1 MANETQIKKSPL
13 ESLTVQ
19 QRERLTKLSSE
30 ISFCKLTVSFSI
42 EDRDGNG
49 RKKSAFYSVTAS
61 RGTGAEIPQMHEG
74 AQSASFNSE
83 DVKIVRNLLC
93 KHVVR
98 AVYED
103 AAKRGLMPNIDAAAE
118 AQAILSSYDKTIVRL
133 LQEEDAPKKTNG
145 TSNGVSNGVANS
157 HVVAGDA

>member
-1 MANETQIKKSPL
+1 MANESQTKKPQTL
-13 ESLTVQ
+13 ESLTAPQ
-19 QRERLTKLSSE
+19 KERLQRLSTE
-30 ISFCKLTVSFSI
+30 IQFDKLTVSFSI
-42 EDRDGNG
+42 EDRDQNN

-74 AQSASFNSE
+74 AQSTGFNSE

-103 AAKRGLMPNIDAAAE
+103 SAKRGIMSGKDAANE
-118 AQAILSSYDKTIVRL
+118 AREILAGYDTTIVKL
-133 LQEEDAPKKTNG
+133 LQSDDPKPDPQPEVKKNG
-145 TSNGVSNGVANS
+145 TVQHA
-157 HVVAGDA
+157 AGAPQ